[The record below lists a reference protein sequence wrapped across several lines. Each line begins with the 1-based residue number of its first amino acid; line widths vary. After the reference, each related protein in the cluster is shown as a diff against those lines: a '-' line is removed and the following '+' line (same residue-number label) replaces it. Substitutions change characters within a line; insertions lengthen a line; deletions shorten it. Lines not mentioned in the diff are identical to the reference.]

1 MNELYYRVNASDKK
15 NTVFFV
21 SLLRSFHDNLVFER
35 IEKKETQ
42 IFEFFLTDSGEKEL
56 LNIINFFK
64 KKKIIISYEKRDIK
78 DSSLYLY
85 KD

>member
-1 MNELYYRVNASDKK
+1 MNEVYYRVDAGNKK

-42 IFEFFLTDSGEKEL
+42 IFEFFLTNSGEKEL
-56 LNIINFFK
+56 LNIMNFFK
-64 KKKIIISYEKRDIK
+64 KKNIIISYEKRDMK

>member
-1 MNELYYRVNASDKK
+1 MNEVYYRVNAGEKK

-42 IFEFFLTDSGEKEL
+42 IFEFFLTKSGEKEL

-64 KKKIIISYEKRDIK
+64 KKKIIISYEKRDIE

>member
-1 MNELYYRVNASDKK
+1 MNEAYYRVDVGNKK
-15 NTVFFV
+15 NTIFFV

-42 IFEFFLTDSGEKEL
+42 IFEFFLTNSGEKEL
-56 LNIINFFK
+56 LGIMNFFK
-64 KKKIIISYEKRDIK
+64 KKNIIISYEKRDIE

>member
-1 MNELYYRVNASDKK
+1 MNEVYYRVNVGSKK

-42 IFEFFLTDSGEKEL
+42 IFEFFLTNSGEKEL
-56 LNIINFFK
+56 LNIMNFLK
-64 KKKIIISYEKRDIK
+64 KKNIIISYEKRNME

>member
-1 MNELYYRVNASDKK
+1 MNELYYRVNAGDKK

-56 LNIINFFK
+56 LNIMNFLK
-64 KKKIIISYEKRDIK
+64 KKKIIINYEKRDMK

>member
-1 MNELYYRVNASDKK
+1 MNEVYYRVNVGNKK

-35 IEKKETQ
+35 IEKKETH
-42 IFEFFLTDSGEKEL
+42 IFEFFLTNSGEKEL
-56 LNIINFFK
+56 LNIMNFFK
-64 KKKIIISYEKRDIK
+64 KKNIIISYEKRDMK